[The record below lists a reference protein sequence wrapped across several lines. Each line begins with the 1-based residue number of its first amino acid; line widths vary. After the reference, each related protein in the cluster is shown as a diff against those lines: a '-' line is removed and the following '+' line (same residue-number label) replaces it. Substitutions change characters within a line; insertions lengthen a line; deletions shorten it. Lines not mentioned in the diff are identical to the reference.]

1 MIWKT
6 RLRSKLDNLTAVTAG
21 LGPSVML
28 LHGVGLNADSWGG
41 QIDNLANYFSVTA
54 LDMPGHGK
62 SPGLDLAKPEL
73 SDYVAAMQYHL
84 KSPTVIVGHSM
95 GAMIGLKLAFD
106 KKVLG
111 VVALNAVYQ
120 RSPSAHDAV
129 QKRAQDLQFTSI
141 VDPKPTLER
150 WFDDQA
156 SLEALM
162 CHKWLSSV
170 SIDGYRAAYTVFAQE
185 NGPSAQELSELKKPA
200 LFMTGDQEPN
210 STPNMSM
217 QMAEL
222 CEFGDAIILED
233 AAHMMPMTHCEVVN
247 KHLIEFISRCHM
259 ETI

>member
-1 MIWKT
+1 M
-6 RLRSKLDNLTAVTAG
+6 AVTAG

-41 QIDNLANYFSVTA
+41 QIDTLANYFSVTA
-54 LDMPGHGK
+54 LDMPGHGE
-62 SPGLDLAKPEL
+62 SPGLNLAKPDL
-73 SDYVAAMQYHL
+73 SDYVAAMRYHL

-111 VVALNAVYQ
+111 VVSLNAVYQ
-120 RSPSAHDAV
+120 RSQSACDAV
-129 QKRAQDLQFTSI
+129 KKRAQELQITSI

-150 WFDDQA
+150 WFDDQT
-156 SLEALM
+156 SVEALM
-162 CHKWLSSV
+162 CHKWLSDV
-170 SIDGYRAAYTVFAQE
+170 SIDEYRAAYAVFSQE

-200 LFMTGDQEPN
+200 LFMTGDREPN

-233 AAHMMPMTHCEVVN
+233 AAHMMPMTHCKIVN
-247 KHLIEFISRCHM
+247 KHLIDFISRCHM
-259 ETI
+259 EMI